1 MTALAGKVALVTGA
15 GQGLG
20 FEIATAMARAGA
32 ALVLVERYAD
42 RLEASTEKL
51 RELGAQVASMVG
63 DVRERDVALAAAE
76 GAVQRF
82 GRLDVLVNNAQ
93 ILTPPM
99 PFIEQDDAYFD
110 RAVRSGLYGTIYFM
124 QACYP
129 ALSQRGGAVI
139 NLGSGAG
146 TAGNVGQ
153 AAYGAAKEAIRGLS
167 RTVAREWGKD
177 NIRIN
182 VICPTANSPSY
193 REWFKDKPELQAAS
207 VAHMARG
214 RPAEGFEIG
223 NLAVFLASDACTIT
237 GQTLHIDGGSA
248 MP

>member
-1 MTALAGKVALVTGA
+1 MSGQAVWITGA
-15 GQGLG
+15 SSG
-20 FEIATAMARAGA
+20 IGA
-32 ALVLVERYAD
+32 ALARAYAKRGC
-42 RLEASTEKL
+42 RLILSGRNQA
-51 RELGAQVASMVG
+51 
-63 DVRERDVALAAAE
+63 ALAEVAAQC
-76 GAVQRF
+76 GGDPLILPFDAADFAAAVAAADKAWEWS
-82 GRLDVLVNNAQ
+82 GGIDVLVNNAQ
-93 ILTPPM
+93 ILTPPI

-110 RAVRSGLYGTIYFM
+110 RAVRSGLYGTVYFM

-129 ALSQRGGAVI
+129 ALKQRGGAVI

-146 TAGNVGQ
+146 TAGNPGQ

-177 NIRIN
+177 NIRVN

-193 REWFKDKPELQAAS
+193 REWFKDKPELLAAS
-207 VAHMARG
+207 VSHMARG

-223 NLAVFLASDACTIT
+223 NLAVFLASDACTLT
-237 GQTLHIDGGSA
+237 GQTLHIDGGQA